1 MEMSASKLWE
11 KILKIIKKR
20 VNEVEFNTFF
30 KNVEAEEISD
40 DTLKLICSTN
50 LVKKNME
57 KYKEQIEEIIEIIT
71 DEEMKAVFE
80 VKVQEPVQSSSYRF
94 SENRADRSER
104 INTGLNEKNNIDN
117 FVVGDNSRLAY
128 NACQAVVENEMPVY
142 NPLLIYGGSGLGKTH
157 LIQATGN
164 AIVEKYPYKKV
175 FYSTSEEFSNTFFQ
189 MLQKGEI
196 QEFRDTF
203 RSLDVLLLDDI
214 QFFEKV
220 FGKGGGTIEEEFF
233 HTFNKLQELGKQI
246 IMISDRYPKDIKNLS
261 KRMESRFLSGLS
273 VEIQQPGFETR
284 VAILKRYAVKR
295 NIEID
300 DNILEYIADTVD
312 TNVRE
317 MEGMLTSMSA
327 RSKLL
332 NEKITLQQ
340 VQDELANRIRRQRA
354 EITAEKIIETVS
366 VEYDVPVTDMKS
378 KKRQKKIVNARQ
390 IAMFLLKNRLDLNL
404 TTIGGLF
411 GGKDHSTVIS
421 SIRKVEGKMED
432 SKVFKGEIDRLK
444 QNISK

>member
-1 MEMSASKLWE
+1 MEIDASKLWE

-20 VNEVEFNTFF
+20 INEVEYNTFF

-50 LVKKNME
+50 LVKKNIE
-57 KYKEQIEEIIEIIT
+57 KYKDQIEEIIEIIT
-71 DEEMKAVFE
+71 DGEMKAVFE
-80 VKVQEPVQSSSYRF
+80 VKVQDIVQNNSYRF
-94 SENRADRSER
+94 SENRSDRTER
-104 INTGLNEKNNIDN
+104 LNTGLNEKNRLEN
-117 FVVGDNSRLAY
+117 FVVGENSKLAF
-128 NACQAVVENEMPVY
+128 NACLAVVENEMPVY

-157 LIQATGN
+157 LIQAVGN
-164 AIVEKYPYKKV
+164 AIVERYPYKKV

-196 QEFRDTF
+196 QEFRDVF

-273 VEIQQPGFETR
+273 VEMQQPGFETR
-284 VAILKRYAVKR
+284 VAILKNYAVVR

-340 VQDELANRIRRQRA
+340 V
-354 EITAEKIIETVS
+354 
-366 VEYDVPVTDMKS
+366 
-378 KKRQKKIVNARQ
+378 
-390 IAMFLLKNRLDLNL
+390 
-404 TTIGGLF
+404 
-411 GGKDHSTVIS
+411 
-421 SIRKVEGKMED
+421 
-432 SKVFKGEIDRLK
+432 
-444 QNISK
+444 

>member
-1 MEMSASKLWE
+1 MNDLYDRISQIGIVPVV
-11 KILKIIKKR
+11 KIL
-20 VNEVEFNTFF
+20 
-30 KNVEAEEISD
+30 EAED
-40 DTLKLICSTN
+40 ALPLA
-50 LVKKNME
+50 
-57 KYKEQIEEIIEIIT
+57 
-71 DEEMKAVFE
+71 KALYNGGIDVAE
-80 VKVQEPVQSSSYRF
+80 VTF
-94 SENRADRSER
+94 RSEHAVNA
-104 INTGLNEKNNIDN
+104 IQQIHSELPDMLLGAGTVLTIEQAKQAKQAGASFIVTPGLNPNI
-117 FVVGDNSRLAY
+117 VKWCL
-128 NACQAVVENEMPVY
+128 ENEIPVY

>member
-1 MEMSASKLWE
+1 MG
-11 KILKIIKKR
+11 
-20 VNEVEFNTFF
+20 N
-30 KNVEAEEISD
+30 
-40 DTLKLICSTN
+40 
-50 LVKKNME
+50 
-57 KYKEQIEEIIEIIT
+57 
-71 DEEMKAVFE
+71 
-80 VKVQEPVQSSSYRF
+80 
-94 SENRADRSER
+94 
-104 INTGLNEKNNIDN
+104 
-117 FVVGDNSRLAY
+117 
-128 NACQAVVENEMPVY
+128 AVVER
-142 NPLLIYGGSGLGKTH
+142 
-157 LIQATGN
+157 
-164 AIVEKYPYKKV
+164 YPYKKV
-175 FYSTSEEFSNTFFQ
+175 FLSTSEEFSNTFFQ

-196 QEFRDTF
+196 QEFRDVF

-273 VEIQQPGFETR
+273 VEMQQPGFETR
-284 VAILKRYAVKR
+284 VAILKNYAVVR

-340 VQDELANRIRRQRA
+340 VQD
-354 EITAEKIIETVS
+354 
-366 VEYDVPVTDMKS
+366 
-378 KKRQKKIVNARQ
+378 
-390 IAMFLLKNRLDLNL
+390 
-404 TTIGGLF
+404 
-411 GGKDHSTVIS
+411 
-421 SIRKVEGKMED
+421 
-432 SKVFKGEIDRLK
+432 
-444 QNISK
+444 

>member
-94 SENRADRSER
+94 SENRADRNER

-128 NACQAVVENEMPVY
+128 NACQAVVENEIPVY

-164 AIVEKYPYKKV
+164 AIVEKYPYKNPEV
-175 FYSTSEEFSNTFFQ
+175 YPN
-189 MLQKGEI
+189 LQS
-196 QEFRDTF
+196 
-203 RSLDVLLLDDI
+203 SL
-214 QFFEKV
+214 QS
-220 FGKGGGTIEEEFF
+220 
-233 HTFNKLQELGKQI
+233 HRNQI
-246 IMISDRYPKDIKNLS
+246 RLSPFLS
-261 KRMESRFLSGLS
+261 K
-273 VEIQQPGFETR
+273 
-284 VAILKRYAVKR
+284 
-295 NIEID
+295 
-300 DNILEYIADTVD
+300 
-312 TNVRE
+312 
-317 MEGMLTSMSA
+317 
-327 RSKLL
+327 
-332 NEKITLQQ
+332 
-340 VQDELANRIRRQRA
+340 
-354 EITAEKIIETVS
+354 
-366 VEYDVPVTDMKS
+366 
-378 KKRQKKIVNARQ
+378 
-390 IAMFLLKNRLDLNL
+390 MFLA
-404 TTIGGLF
+404 
-411 GGKDHSTVIS
+411 
-421 SIRKVEGKMED
+421 
-432 SKVFKGEIDRLK
+432 
-444 QNISK
+444 